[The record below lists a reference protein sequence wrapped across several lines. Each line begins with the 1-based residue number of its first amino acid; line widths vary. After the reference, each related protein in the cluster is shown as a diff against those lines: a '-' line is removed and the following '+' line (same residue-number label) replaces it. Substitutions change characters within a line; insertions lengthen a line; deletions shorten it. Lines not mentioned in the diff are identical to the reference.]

1 LVWIIKYTESSS
13 KQLKKLDKQTA
24 LRVLDYMDERVAVLS
39 DPRSLG
45 KNLKGPKMGEYWRYR
60 VGDVRVICNILDG
73 QMTVLVI
80 ARPRQHVMASLASSL
95 EEFDSLY
102 RDLAK

>member
-1 LVWIIKYTESSS
+1 MVWIIKYTESSS

-24 LRVLDYMDERVAVLS
+24 LRVLDYMDERVAVLA

-45 KNLKGPKMGEYWRYR
+45 KSLKGPKMGEYWRYR
-60 VGDVRVICNILDG
+60 VGDVRVICNILGG

-80 ARPRQHVMASLASSL
+80 EIGNRR
-95 EEFDSLY
+95 EIY
-102 RDLAK
+102 R

>member
-1 LVWIIKYTESSS
+1 MVWIISYTESSS

-24 LRVLDYMDERVAVLS
+24 LRVLDYMDERVAVLA

-45 KNLKGPKMGEYWRYR
+45 KNLKGPKVGEYWRYR
-60 VGDVRVICNILDG
+60 VGDIRVICNIFDG

-80 ARPRQHVMASLASSL
+80 EIGNRREV
-95 EEFDSLY
+95 Y
-102 RDLAK
+102 K

>member
-1 LVWIIKYTESSS
+1 MVWIIKYTESSS

-80 ARPRQHVMASLASSL
+80 EIGNRREV
-95 EEFDSLY
+95 Y
-102 RDLAK
+102 K

>member
-1 LVWIIKYTESSS
+1 MVWIIKYTESSS

-45 KNLKGPKMGEYWRYR
+45 KNLKGPKMGEYSRYR
-60 VGDVRVICNILDG
+60 VGDIRVICNILDG

-80 ARPRQHVMASLASSL
+80 EVGNRREV
-95 EEFDSLY
+95 Y
-102 RDLAK
+102 R

>member
-1 LVWIIKYTESSS
+1 MVWIVKYTESSS

-24 LRVLDYMDERVAVLS
+24 LRVLDFMDERVAVLA

-45 KNLKGPKMGEYWRYR
+45 KNLKGPKLGDYWRYR
-60 VGDVRVICNILDG
+60 VGDIKAICNIVDG

-80 ARPRQHVMASLASSL
+80 EIGNR
-95 EEFDSLY
+95 
-102 RDLAK
+102 RDV

>member
-1 LVWIIKYTESSS
+1 MVWTIKYTESSS

-24 LRVLDYMDERVAVLS
+24 LRVLDYMDERVAVLA

-60 VGDVRVICNILDG
+60 VGDIRLICNILDG
-73 QMTVLVI
+73 HMTVLVI
-80 ARPRQHVMASLASSL
+80 EIGNRR
-95 EEFDSLY
+95 EIY
-102 RDLAK
+102 R

>member
-1 LVWIIKYTESSS
+1 MAWIIKYTESSS

-24 LRVLDYMDERVAVLS
+24 IRVLDYMDERVAPLP

-45 KNLKGPKMGEYWRYR
+45 KNLKGPKMGEYLRYR
-60 VGDVRVICNILDG
+60 IGDIRVICNIFLDG

-80 ARPRQHVMASLASSL
+80 EIGNRREV
-95 EEFDSLY
+95 Y
-102 RDLAK
+102 R

>member
-1 LVWIIKYTESSS
+1 MVWIIKYTESSS

-60 VGDVRVICNILDG
+60 VGDIRVVCNISDG
-73 QMTVLVI
+73 QMTVQVI
-80 ARPRQHVMASLASSL
+80 EIGNRREV
-95 EEFDSLY
+95 Y
-102 RDLAK
+102 R

>member
-1 LVWIIKYTESSS
+1 MVWIIKYTESSS

-24 LRVLDYMDERVAVLS
+24 LRVLDDMDERVAVLA

-60 VGDVRVICNILDG
+60 VGDVRVVCNMLDG

-80 ARPRQHVMASLASSL
+80 
-95 EEFDSLY
+95 EIGN
-102 RDLAK
+102 

>member
-1 LVWIIKYTESSS
+1 MVWIIKYTESSS
-13 KQLKKLDKQTA
+13 KHLKKLDKQTA

-73 QMTVLVI
+73 QLTVLVI
-80 ARPRQHVMASLASSL
+80 EIGNRREV
-95 EEFDSLY
+95 Y
-102 RDLAK
+102 R